1 MKLQNHKPIIG
12 AKRKKGDKKRRKWNM
27 PSVILPDEKV
37 LTVKNA
43 VGDFT
48 PLGGQSANE
57 CPFYKTRFISTFEN
71 HNRKKI

>member
-1 MKLQNHKPIIG
+1 
-12 AKRKKGDKKRRKWNM
+12 M